1 MYYASLILVDY
12 YREYSDIIFK
22 NIINSNINMN
32 LSIFYEKSDRFK
44 TIRDLT
50 YHISN
55 VGVDLNK
62 YNSSREDIDIAKFS
76 YDDAKF
82 IRREMQLNN
91 EDLYYL
97 YVYITV
103 YSDDVEELEYLLN
116 KLEGLLES
124 SGIQTRRANFREEQV
139 FLACCPLYNNSLE
152 IKNSS
157 KKNILTSGIIS
168 TYPFISSSI
177 FDENGIFFGTNM
189 YNKSLIFIDRYDR
202 EKYKN
207 GNMVV
212 FGTSGAGKSFFI
224 KLQILRYRLM
234 GIEQYVIDPE
244 REYEKIC
251 KNLNGVIFKIG
262 PSSDTY
268 INVLDIREESIEES
282 KGYLSNK
289 IQRLIG
295 FFNLIFNNLNEEDR
309 AILEESIIEC
319 YKRKNITFDDESLYK
334 RKNKRRIFKESCD
347 MPILEDLYKVLLE
360 KENTKI
366 LALKLKPFIS
376 GSLKY
381 FNNHTNIEITNKL
394 IIADIYELRRRKYKI
409 WNVYIYRVI
418 LG

>member
-1 MYYASLILVDY
+1 MYYAGLILVDY

-32 LSIFYEKSDRFK
+32 LSIFYEKADRFK

-55 VGVDLNK
+55 VGVDLDK

-76 YDDAKF
+76 YNDAKY
-82 IRREMQLNN
+82 IRREMQLKN

-97 YVYITV
+97 YVYITA
-103 YSDDVEELEYLLN
+103 YSDNIKELEYLLN

-139 FLACCPLYNNSLE
+139 FLSCCPLYKNSFE
-152 IKNSS
+152 IKDSS

-177 FDENGIFFGTNM
+177 FDESGIFFGTNM

-334 RKNKRRIFKESCD
+334 RKNKKRMFKESID
-347 MPILEDLYKVLLE
+347 MPILEDLYNVLLE
-360 KENTKI
+360 KEATKI

-381 FNNHTNIEITNKL
+381 FNNHTNIEINNKL
-394 IIADIYELRRRKYKI
+394 IIADIYELRRRKY
-409 WNVYIYRVI
+409 
-418 LG
+418 